1 MSPTLG
7 PWAAPVFTSVLFLTS
22 CSGDKTVQ
30 AGKPAD
36 AAVPVTV
43 GFVVQ
48 KPMPVELRAIG
59 SVEAYSTVIVKTQIQ
74 GELMRVFFTEGQD
87 VRKGD
92 PLFEL
97 DPRPYEEAVR
107 AAEAALARDIAQQ
120 KQAEANLARDIAQA
134 EYARTQAARYAKLAA
149 QGVVSKEQTDQMSSN
164 ATALEQ
170 STSADRAAIDS
181 SRAAVIADKSAIDS
195 AKLNLAYCHINSP
208 IDGRTGNLLVHQGNV
223 VKATDVNLITINQV
237 QPIYVDVNVPGV
249 NLAEIKR
256 SMAAGKLKVTA
267 IPKDGSAPKYGSL
280 TFIDNNIDTTT
291 GTILVKGTFAND
303 DRKLWPGEF
312 LDVVLTLRTLPN
324 AIVIPSQAI
333 QTGQEGQFVFLVNQD
348 QRVESRPV
356 QVAWRADNDVVIE
369 SGLNPGERVVTDG
382 QLRLVPGGKIKE
394 VKPAQGTRP

>member
-1 MSPTLG
+1 MRPIIG
-7 PWAAPVFTSVLFLTS
+7 PWAAPVFVSVLFFTS
-22 CSGDKTVQ
+22 CSGDKTVH

-36 AAVPVTV
+36 TAVPVTV

-48 KPMPVELRAIG
+48 KAMPVELRAIG

-134 EYARTQAARYAKLAA
+134 EYARKQAGRYGRLAA
-149 QGVVSKEQTDQMSSN
+149 QGVVSREQTEQMSSN
-164 ATALEQ
+164 ATALDQ

-208 IDGRTGNLLVHQGNV
+208 INGRTGNLLVHQGNV

-237 QPIYVDVNVPGV
+237 QPIYVDCNVPGV

-267 IPKDGSAPKYGSL
+267 IPKDGTAPKYGSL

-291 GTILVKGTFAND
+291 GTILVKGTFPNE

-324 AIVIPSQAI
+324 AIVVPSQAL
-333 QTGQEGQFVFLVNQD
+333 QTGQEGQFVFVVNRD

-356 QVAWRADNDVVIE
+356 QVAWRVDNDVVIE
-369 SGLNPGERVVTDG
+369 SGLKPGERVVTDG

-394 VKPAQGTRP
+394 VKPAQGIRP

>member
-1 MSPTLG
+1 MRPIIG
-7 PWAAPVFTSVLFLTS
+7 PWAAPVFVSVLFFTS
-22 CSGDKTVQ
+22 CSGDKTVH

-36 AAVPVTV
+36 TAVPVTV

-48 KPMPVELRAIG
+48 KAMPVELRAIG

-134 EYARTQAARYAKLAA
+134 EYARKQAGRYGRLAA
-149 QGVVSKEQTDQMSSN
+149 QGVVSREQTEQMSSN
-164 ATALEQ
+164 ATALDQ

-208 IDGRTGNLLVHQGNV
+208 INGRTGNLLVHQGNV

-237 QPIYVDVNVPGV
+237 QPIYVDCNVPGI

-291 GTILVKGTFAND
+291 GTILVKGTFPNE

-324 AIVIPSQAI
+324 AIVVPSQAL
-333 QTGQEGQFVFLVNQD
+333 QTGQEGQFVFVVNRD

-369 SGLNPGERVVTDG
+369 SGLKPGERVVTDG

>member
-1 MSPTLG
+1 MRPIIG
-7 PWAAPVFTSVLFLTS
+7 PWAAPVFVSVLFFTS
-22 CSGDKTVQ
+22 CSSDKTVH

-36 AAVPVTV
+36 TAVPVTV

-48 KPMPVELRAIG
+48 KAMPVELRAIG

-134 EYARTQAARYAKLAA
+134 EYARKQAGRYGRLAA
-149 QGVVSKEQTDQMSSN
+149 QGVVSREQTEQMSSN
-164 ATALEQ
+164 ATALDQ

-181 SRAAVIADKSAIDS
+181 SRAAVMADKSAIDS

-208 IDGRTGNLLVHQGNV
+208 INGRTGNLLVHQGNV

-237 QPIYVDVNVPGV
+237 QPIYVDCNVPGV

-280 TFIDNNIDTTT
+280 TFIDNNIDTAT
-291 GTILVKGTFAND
+291 GTILVKGTFPNE

-324 AIVIPSQAI
+324 AIVVPSQAL
-333 QTGQEGQFVFLVNQD
+333 QTGQEGQFVFVVNRD

-369 SGLNPGERVVTDG
+369 SGLKPGERVVTDG

>member
-1 MSPTLG
+1 MRPIIG
-7 PWAAPVFTSVLFLTS
+7 PWAAPVFVSVLFFTS
-22 CSGDKTVQ
+22 CSSDKTVH

-36 AAVPVTV
+36 TAVPVTV

-48 KPMPVELRAIG
+48 KAMPVELRAIG

-134 EYARTQAARYAKLAA
+134 EYARKQAGRYGRLAA
-149 QGVVSKEQTDQMSSN
+149 QGVVSREQTEQMSSN
-164 ATALEQ
+164 ATALDQ

-181 SRAAVIADKSAIDS
+181 SRAAVMADKSAIDS

-208 IDGRTGNLLVHQGNV
+208 INGRTGNLLVHQGNV

-237 QPIYVDVNVPGV
+237 QPIYVDCNVPGV

-267 IPKDGSAPKYGSL
+267 IPKDGTAPKYGSL

-291 GTILVKGTFAND
+291 GTILVKGTFPNE

-324 AIVIPSQAI
+324 AIVVPSQAL
-333 QTGQEGQFVFLVNQD
+333 QTGQEGQFVFIVNRD

-369 SGLNPGERVVTDG
+369 SGLKPGERVVTDG